1 MLHFIRERAQG
12 WVAWFIVGLIT
23 IPFALWGVNS
33 YITGP
38 SDIVVASVNGE
49 PIKQAEFQRS
59 LKQYRERMR
68 EMMGDDFE
76 PSLFDN
82 EITKQNVL
90 NGLIEQKLLFS
101 TNKSLGQ
108 YVSDG
113 YINMAI
119 QQTKAFQ
126 VEGKFDTER
135 YKMLLARAG
144 FSPTSYE
151 NQLRT
156 DLMIKELGNSIK
168 KTATTTKYDVDNL
181 LRIEKQKR
189 EIAYGV
195 IDASPIAASI
205 VISEEEAEAFYKKQ
219 KSQYTTPERV
229 SIDYIELSVEGLAST
244 LDVSETVM
252 EQFYTDNKGQFM
264 SPEQRQ
270 ASHILIEGDSKE
282 AIKILT
288 AVEYRLSQGEDFSS
302 VAKELSQDPGS
313 AQEGGDLGSFQRGIM
328 EPAFENAVF
337 SLDNVNDVSSIIKTD
352 SGHHL
357 VKLTGIVNSVGK
369 DFSAVRKEIENNIR
383 GQEAEQLF
391 FEQAEK
397 LAELSYENP
406 DSLILA
412 SEELA
417 LKIKTSKLFTREG
430 GEGITADKNVVNIA
444 FTDEVLL
451 EGLNSTVIELTDSH
465 MVVLHRNEHVLSG
478 QLPFDVVSDDI
489 KLKLKAQSAKNKA
502 TEVGEKLLEKVE
514 DGTDVKSLFSKYEWH
529 ETLLIERS
537 ENTIDREILDEVYGM
552 EKPNENSIYHG
563 FTDRNG
569 NYVLIR
575 LTAVIEGGLDDASK
589 EDRDGLSSYLVQHYG
604 DSELRAFI
612 ESLKAESDIEISSDY
627 FR

>member
-195 IDASPIAASI
+195 IDASPIAAGI

-229 SIDYIELSVEGLAST
+229 SIDYIELSVEELAST

-406 DSLILA
+406 DSLVLA

-465 MVVLHRNEHVLSG
+465 MVVLHRSEHVLSG

>member
-168 KTATTTKYDVDNL
+168 KTAITTKYDVDNL

-406 DSLILA
+406 DSLVLA

>member
-168 KTATTTKYDVDNL
+168 RTATTTKYDVDNL

-195 IDASPIAASI
+195 IDASPIAAGI

-229 SIDYIELSVEGLAST
+229 SIDYIELSVEELAST

-406 DSLILA
+406 DSLVLA

>member
-168 KTATTTKYDVDNL
+168 RTATTTKYDVDNL

-406 DSLILA
+406 DSLVLA

>member
-168 KTATTTKYDVDNL
+168 KTAITTKYDVDNL

-195 IDASPIAASI
+195 IDASPIAAGI

-406 DSLILA
+406 DSLVLA

-465 MVVLHRNEHVLSG
+465 MVVLHRSEHVLSG

>member
-168 KTATTTKYDVDNL
+168 RTATTTKYDVDNL

-229 SIDYIELSVEGLAST
+229 SIDYIELSVEELAST

-406 DSLILA
+406 DSLVLA

>member
-195 IDASPIAASI
+195 IDASPIAAGI

-406 DSLILA
+406 DSLVLA

-529 ETLLIERS
+529 ETVLIERS

>member
-82 EITKQNVL
+82 EMTKQNVL

-168 KTATTTKYDVDNL
+168 RTATTTKYDVDNL

-195 IDASPIAASI
+195 IDASPIAAGI

-229 SIDYIELSVEGLAST
+229 SIDYIELSVEELAST

-406 DSLILA
+406 DSLVLA

>member
-406 DSLILA
+406 DSLVLA

>member
-82 EITKQNVL
+82 EMTKQNVL

-168 KTATTTKYDVDNL
+168 KTAITTKYDVDNL

-195 IDASPIAASI
+195 IDASPIAAGI

-229 SIDYIELSVEGLAST
+229 SIDYIELSVEELAST

-406 DSLILA
+406 DSLVLA

-529 ETLLIERS
+529 ETVLIERS

>member
-82 EITKQNVL
+82 EMTKQNVL

-406 DSLILA
+406 DSLVLA

>member
-82 EITKQNVL
+82 EMTKQNVL

-168 KTATTTKYDVDNL
+168 RTATTTKYDVDNL

-195 IDASPIAASI
+195 IDASPIAAGI

-229 SIDYIELSVEGLAST
+229 SIDYIELSVEELAST

-406 DSLILA
+406 DSLVLA

-529 ETLLIERS
+529 ETVLIERS

>member
-82 EITKQNVL
+82 EMTKQNVL

-195 IDASPIAASI
+195 IDASPIAAGI

-406 DSLILA
+406 DSLVLA

>member
-82 EITKQNVL
+82 EMTKQNVL

-168 KTATTTKYDVDNL
+168 RTATTTKYDVDNL

-195 IDASPIAASI
+195 IDASPIAAGI

-406 DSLILA
+406 DSLVLA

>member
-82 EITKQNVL
+82 EMTKQNVL

-135 YKMLLARAG
+135 YEMLLARAG

-168 KTATTTKYDVDNL
+168 RTATITQYDVDNL

-195 IDASPIAASI
+195 IDASPIAAGI

-229 SIDYIELSVEGLAST
+229 SINYIELSVEGLAST

-406 DSLILA
+406 DSLVLA

-529 ETLLIERS
+529 ETVLIERS

>member
-302 VAKELSQDPGS
+302 VAKELSQDLGS

-406 DSLILA
+406 DSLVLA

>member
-82 EITKQNVL
+82 EMTKQNVL

-168 KTATTTKYDVDNL
+168 RTATTTKYDVDNL

-195 IDASPIAASI
+195 IDASPIAAGI

-406 DSLILA
+406 DSLVLA

-529 ETLLIERS
+529 ETVLIERS

>member
-195 IDASPIAASI
+195 IDASPIAAGI

-406 DSLILA
+406 DSLVLA

>member
-229 SIDYIELSVEGLAST
+229 SIDYIELSVEELAST

-406 DSLILA
+406 DSLVLA

>member
-1 MLHFIRERAQG
+1 
-12 WVAWFIVGLIT
+12 
-23 IPFALWGVNS
+23 
-33 YITGP
+33 
-38 SDIVVASVNGE
+38 
-49 PIKQAEFQRS
+49 
-59 LKQYRERMR
+59 
-68 EMMGDDFE
+68 
-76 PSLFDN
+76 
-82 EITKQNVL
+82 
-90 NGLIEQKLLFS
+90 
-101 TNKSLGQ
+101 
-108 YVSDG
+108 
-113 YINMAI
+113 
-119 QQTKAFQ
+119 
-126 VEGKFDTER
+126 
-135 YKMLLARAG
+135 
-144 FSPTSYE
+144 
-151 NQLRT
+151 
-156 DLMIKELGNSIK
+156 MIKELGNSIK

-195 IDASPIAASI
+195 IDASPIAAGI

-229 SIDYIELSVEGLAST
+229 SIDYIELSVEELAST

-406 DSLILA
+406 DSLVLA